1 MKIKETAGSRVF
13 NVCNVIFLSLLIL
26 VTFYPMY
33 YVFLASISV
42 PSEFV
47 KNGGGIMLLPQG
59 LSKESYAAVL
69 KNPNIAI
76 GYRNTIIVVIVAT
89 TLSIILTS
97 MGAYFLS
104 RKNIML
110 KKGIMMFIVFTMFFN
125 GGLIPFYLTISNLKL
140 DRSLLCLILPV
151 AINTFNL
158 IIMRTAFLSIPP
170 SLEESAKI
178 DGAGHF
184 TILFRIVIPL
194 SLPTVSVIILFYAV
208 QNWNAWFNAMIF
220 LRDRSLYPLQLVL
233 REILMMND
241 TTSMSSQVSLDQGD
255 QSMVNETIKYAVIM
269 VATLPILVL
278 YPFLQKYFVKGV
290 MVGAIKE

>member
-1 MKIKETAGSRVF
+1 MKIKESLGSR
-13 NVCNVIFLSLLIL
+13 IFDIVNTCILSLLVL

-33 YVFLASISV
+33 YVFLASVSV

-47 KNGGGIMLLPQG
+47 KHRGLMWLPQG
-59 LSKESYAAVL
+59 LSSASYKAVIS
-69 KNPNIAI
+69 NPNIVI

-89 TLSIILTS
+89 LLSLLLTS

-125 GGLIPFYLTISNLKL
+125 GGLIPFYLTVTNLKL
-140 DRSLLCLILPV
+140 DRSLLALILPV
-151 AINTFNL
+151 AVNTFNL
-158 IIMRTAFLSIPP
+158 IIMRTAFMAVPA

-184 TILFRIVIPL
+184 TILFRIVLPL
-194 SLPTVSVIILFYAV
+194 SISTVAVIILFYAV
-208 QNWNAWFNAMIF
+208 QNWNAWFNASIF

-233 REILMMND
+233 REILKIND
-241 TTSMSSQVSLDQGD
+241 TSSMTSQVSNDMGD
-255 QSMVNETIKYAVIM
+255 RRMISETIKYAVIA
-269 VATLPILVL
+269 VATAPILVL
-278 YPFLQKYFVKGV
+278 YPFLQKYFVKGM

>member
-1 MKIKETAGSRVF
+1 M
-13 NVCNVIFLSLLIL
+13 
-26 VTFYPMY
+26 
-33 YVFLASISV
+33 
-42 PSEFV
+42 
-47 KNGGGIMLLPQG
+47 
-59 LSKESYAAVL
+59 
-69 KNPNIAI
+69 
-76 GYRNTIIVVIVAT
+76 
-89 TLSIILTS
+89 
-97 MGAYFLS
+97 
-104 RKNIML
+104 
-110 KKGIMMFIVFTMFFN
+110 
-125 GGLIPFYLTISNLKL
+125 
-140 DRSLLCLILPV
+140 
-151 AINTFNL
+151 
-158 IIMRTAFLSIPP
+158 
-170 SLEESAKI
+170 
-178 DGAGHF
+178 
-184 TILFRIVIPL
+184 IPL